1 MICDCK
7 KKLTLSPQVV
17 LLRVF
22 CQGKGGIKTVVVHN
36 DYRNVDSEGVTNE
49 ISGGNED
56 SVEKLAKCHFYH
68 ILDKKKSLS

>member
-1 MICDCK
+1 
-7 KKLTLSPQVV
+7 
-17 LLRVF
+17 
-22 CQGKGGIKTVVVHN
+22 VVVHN

>member
-1 MICDCK
+1 M
-7 KKLTLSPQVV
+7 
-17 LLRVF
+17 
-22 CQGKGGIKTVVVHN
+22 VVHN

-68 ILDKKKSLS
+68 ILEKKNLSLKCQT